1 MLRKVILALL
11 ILLILIQFVPIEQ
24 TNPEGKGEIAVNDSI
39 STILNKSCYDCHSN
53 ETKWP
58 WYTTVAPISWR
69 IIDHIE
75 EGRRELNFSDWLSY
89 SLKRKLRKLNEV
101 VEEVE
106 KGEMPLK
113 EYVLLHPGSD
123 LSEEEKTTLITWAK
137 MEIDS
142 LKKVENDTI
151 K

>member
-11 ILLILIQFVPIEQ
+11 ILLVLIQFVPIEQ